1 MNKGSDQSPPK
12 AEVSAVEPSKFD
24 GRRQLIKAALVAAP
38 MILTLRGR
46 PALADLPSL
55 GSVEVPYGPE
65 LYVTQADVTASQNSG
80 GTLTSADLH
89 KSIIPNKSAPG
100 QFHIVQQD
108 RRNLAPIKS
117 FSRP

>member
-1 MNKGSDQSPPK
+1 MKKGSDQSPAK
-12 AEVSAVEPSKFD
+12 AEESAVEATKFD

-55 GSVEVPYGPE
+55 GSVQVPYGPQ
-65 LYVTQADVTASQNSG
+65 LYITQADVDASQQNG
-80 GTLTSADLH
+80 GPLTSADLH
-89 KSIIPNKSAPG
+89 KAIIPGNSSNE
-100 QFHIVQQD
+100 FHIVQQD
-108 RRNLAPIKS
+108 RRNLAPIKT